1 MAGSMPVRPRVA
13 QGPAGTYGIVLRVTT
28 ESSPSLTHPTPAE
41 PVQPEPVRPGL
52 ARPVVL
58 LDLDGT
64 LSESAPGIT
73 ASVAAAYR
81 TLGLPVPT
89 PAELLS
95 FVGPPLQD
103 SLRAHGV
110 PEDLVGAAIT
120 AYRAH
125 YDAGALRETRAY
137 PGVLD
142 ALRTLRAAGCALLVA
157 TSKPQVRADPVC
169 AYLGIDALV
178 DGVFGAP
185 PDDVPSSKA
194 LVIASALA
202 SVPGHGPAVM
212 VGDRMHD
219 VVGAHA
225 HALPCLGVTWG
236 YAEPGELADADALV
250 DDPADLARAVLDL
263 LAATRR

>member
-1 MAGSMPVRPRVA
+1 M
-13 QGPAGTYGIVLRVTT
+13 TT
-28 ESSPSLTHPTPAE
+28 EPSPA
-41 PVQPEPVRPGL
+41 L

-81 TLGLPVPT
+81 ALGLAVPT
-89 PAELLS
+89 ASELLS

-110 PEDLVGAAIT
+110 PDDLVGAAIT
-120 AYRAH
+120 AYRVH

-142 ALRTLRAAGCALLVA
+142 ALRSLRAAGCTLLVA

-178 DGVFGAP
+178 DGVHGAP

-194 LVIASALA
+194 LVIEAALA

-212 VGDRMHD
+212 VGDRSHD
-219 VVGAHA
+219 VVGAHLNG
-225 HALPCLGVTWG
+225 LPCLGVTWG
-236 YAEPGELADADALV
+236 YAVQDELADADALV
-250 DDPADLARAVLDL
+250 DDPADLAHAALDL
-263 LAATRR
+263 LARAPR

>member
-1 MAGSMPVRPRVA
+1 M
-13 QGPAGTYGIVLRVTT
+13 TT
-28 ESSPSLTHPTPAE
+28 DLGAP
-41 PVQPEPVRPGL
+41 
-52 ARPVVL
+52 PVVL

-73 ASVAAAYR
+73 ASVAVAYR
-81 TLGLPVPT
+81 ALGLPVPT

-95 FVGPPLQD
+95 FVGPPLPD

-110 PEDLVGAAIT
+110 PDELVPHALT

-125 YDAGALRETRAY
+125 YDAGALRLTRAY

-142 ALRTLRAAGCALLVA
+142 ALRALRAAGCTLLVA

-169 AYLGIDALV
+169 AYLGVDALV

-185 PDDVPSSKA
+185 PDEVPSSKA
-194 LVIASALA
+194 LVIADALA

-212 VGDRMHD
+212 VGDRSHD

-225 HALPCLGVTWG
+225 HGLPCLGVTWG

-250 DDPADLARAVLDL
+250 DDTADLPRAALDL
-263 LAATRR
+263 LARAYA

>member
-1 MAGSMPVRPRVA
+1 MPA
-13 QGPAGTYGIVLRVTT
+13 
-28 ESSPSLTHPTPAE
+28 HH
-41 PVQPEPVRPGL
+41 
-52 ARPVVL
+52 RPVVL

-73 ASVAAAYR
+73 ASAAHAYR
-81 TLGLPVPT
+81 TLGLPVPD
-89 PAELLS
+89 PATLLG
-95 FVGPPLQD
+95 FVGPPLAD

-110 PEDLVGAAIT
+110 PEHLVADALT

-125 YDAGALRETRAY
+125 YDAGALRATRAY

-142 ALRTLRAAGCALLVA
+142 ALRTLRAAGCTLLVA

-169 AYLGIDALV
+169 AYLGVDALV

-185 PDDVPSSKA
+185 PDDVPSTKA
-194 LVIASALA
+194 DVVAAALA

-212 VGDRMHD
+212 VGDRVHD

-225 HALPCLGVTWG
+225 NGVPCVGVTWG
-236 YAEPGELADADALV
+236 YAQPGELADADVRVSAPGAL
-250 DDPADLARAVLDL
+250 ATAVLAL
-263 LAATRR
+263 LAAAGRT

>member
-1 MAGSMPVRPRVA
+1 MH
-13 QGPAGTYGIVLRVTT
+13 VTT
-28 ESSPSLTHPTPAE
+28 HATTHATLPTTPPTTTPTTTDPSA
-41 PVQPEPVRPGL
+41 
-52 ARPVVL
+52 APVVL

-73 ASVAAAYR
+73 ASVAAAYGS
-81 TLGLPVPT
+81 LGLPVPS
-89 PAELLS
+89 AAALRS

-110 PEDLVGAAIT
+110 PEDLVPAALA

-142 ALRTLRAAGCALLVA
+142 ALRALRAAGCTLLVA

-194 LVIASALA
+194 LVVAAALA

-212 VGDRMHD
+212 VGDRSHD

-225 HALPCLGVTWG
+225 NGVPCLGVTWG
-236 YAEPGELADADALV
+236 YAEPGELAEADALV
-250 DDPADLARAVLDL
+250 DETDDLPRAALELLARTPA
-263 LAATRR
+263 